1 MSKYEMK
8 DNSGSF
14 FHETKVTVPRKG
26 KFKLNGKLRYGAILK
41 YTDKDDNA
49 KYELVQSLGLIH
61 YNKPEDKRHE
71 KTPDIG
77 GKITIIDTGQVLNLG
92 VMLTKL
98 VMEGLTLVLNSRLM
112 MKMATLS
119 SLKKRMMS
127 LPFRIYDGRRT
138 LDKQN

>member
-77 GKITIIDTGQVLNLG
+77 GKITIIDTWQVFKFGGYANETSDGVPYTSAKFTPYDEDGNLIIP
-92 VMLTKL
+92 
-98 VMEGLTLVLNSRLM
+98 
-112 MKMATLS
+112 
-119 SLKKRMMS
+119 KKEDDE
-127 LPFRIYDGRRT
+127 PAF
-138 LDKQN
+138 